1 MKTVFGDRIAPTL
14 VSCALFSERSLWEFG
29 NRRLLL
35 HSAVGPPAERNAN
48 MKLRIRY
55 DEAYQMLDLDEQ
67 ATEQLWVSLDL
78 EGEGLTQEERE
89 KRIQEAFDAKYN
101 RPEYNSWRKL
111 NRHRGESKAKP
122 GKDETE
128 DDFDTSEPLMSEVAD
143 DRIFRRDE
151 LVRAER
157 EEYEDVCAWIRRVLK
172 DKPQWSAAFIA
183 VHMDLVPTKDY
194 AASIGVDPTTVT
206 HWLRRAEKKLR
217 ENYKNRQF

>member
-1 MKTVFGDRIAPTL
+1 
-14 VSCALFSERSLWEFG
+14 
-29 NRRLLL
+29 
-35 HSAVGPPAERNAN
+35 
-48 MKLRIRY
+48 MKLKIRY
-55 DEAYQMLDLDEQ
+55 DEAYQVLDLDEK

-78 EGEGLTQEERE
+78 DGGEALSQEERE

-122 GKDETE
+122 SKDETE
-128 DDFDTSEPLMSEVAD
+128 DDVDTSEPLMSEVAD
-143 DRIFRRDE
+143 DRIFLQDE
-151 LVRAER
+151 LSREER
-157 EEYEDVCAWIRRVLK
+157 EQYEAICEWVRSVLA
-172 DKPQWSAAFIA
+172 DKPRWAAAFIA

-194 AASIGVDPTTVT
+194 AASLGVDPTTVT

>member
-1 MKTVFGDRIAPTL
+1 MRMHPPLIPCTHFRIAGACGHL
-14 VSCALFSERSLWEFG
+14 H
-29 NRRLLL
+29 RRLSLCPTVPCPGRKG
-35 HSAVGPPAERNAN
+35 HI

-55 DEAYQMLDLDEQ
+55 DEAYQVLDLDEK

-78 EGEGLTQEERE
+78 DGGEGLTQAERE

-111 NRHRGESKAKP
+111 NRHRGETKAKP

-128 DDFDTSEPLMSEVAD
+128 DDVDTSEPLMSEVAD

-151 LVRAER
+151 LARAER
-157 EEYEDVCAWIRRVLK
+157 EEYEDVCAWVRRVLK

-183 VHMDLVPTKDY
+183 VHMDGEQTKDY

>member
-1 MKTVFGDRIAPTL
+1 
-14 VSCALFSERSLWEFG
+14 
-29 NRRLLL
+29 
-35 HSAVGPPAERNAN
+35 

-55 DEAYQMLDLDEQ
+55 DEAYQVLDLDEK

-78 EGEGLTQEERE
+78 DGGEGLTQAERE

-101 RPEYNSWRKL
+101 RPEYNNWRKL
-111 NRHRGESKAKP
+111 NRHRGETKAKP

-128 DDFDTSEPLMSEVAD
+128 DDIDTSEPLMSEVTD
-143 DRIFRRDE
+143 DRIFRPDE
-151 LVRAER
+151 LAREER
-157 EEYEDVCAWIRRVLK
+157 EQYEAICEWVRSVLA
-172 DKPQWSAAFIA
+172 DKPKWAEAFIA

-194 AASIGVDPTTVT
+194 AVSLGVDPTTVT

>member
-1 MKTVFGDRIAPTL
+1 
-14 VSCALFSERSLWEFG
+14 
-29 NRRLLL
+29 
-35 HSAVGPPAERNAN
+35 

-55 DEAYQMLDLDEQ
+55 DEAYQVLDLDEK

-78 EGEGLTQEERE
+78 AGGEALSQEERE
-89 KRIQEAFDAKYN
+89 KRIQE
-101 RPEYNSWRKL
+101 L

-128 DDFDTSEPLMSEVAD
+128 DDVDTSEPLMSEVAD
-143 DRIFRRDE
+143 DRIFQQDE
-151 LVRAER
+151 LAREER
-157 EEYEDVCAWIRRVLK
+157 EQYEAICEWVRIILA

-183 VHMDLVPTKDY
+183 VHMGGEQTKDY

>member
-1 MKTVFGDRIAPTL
+1 
-14 VSCALFSERSLWEFG
+14 
-29 NRRLLL
+29 
-35 HSAVGPPAERNAN
+35 
-48 MKLRIRY
+48 MKLKIRY
-55 DEAYQMLDLDEQ
+55 DEAYQLLDLDER

-78 EGEGLTQEERE
+78 DGGEALSQEERE

-128 DDFDTSEPLMSEVAD
+128 DDVDTSEPLMSEVAD
-143 DRIFRRDE
+143 DRIFRQDE
-151 LVRAER
+151 LAREER
-157 EEYEDVCAWIRRVLK
+157 EQYEAICEWVRSVLA
-172 DKPQWSAAFIA
+172 DKPRWVETFIA

-194 AASIGVDPTTVT
+194 AASLGVDPTTVT

>member
-1 MKTVFGDRIAPTL
+1 MDIFTAGSLCVPPYLAPDGKDTIMEL
-14 VSCALFSERSLWEFG
+14 
-29 NRRLLL
+29 
-35 HSAVGPPAERNAN
+35 
-48 MKLRIRY
+48 KIRY
-55 DEAYQMLDLDEQ
+55 DNAYQTLELDAKE
-67 ATEQLWVSLDL
+67 TEQLWVSLDL
-78 EGEGLTQEERE
+78 DGGEALSQAERE

-128 DDFDTSEPLMSEVAD
+128 DDVDASEPLMSEVAD
-143 DRIFRRDE
+143 DRIFRQDE
-151 LVRAER
+151 LARAER
-157 EEYEDVCAWIRRVLK
+157 EEYEDVCAWVRKVLR
-172 DKPQWSAAFIA
+172 DKPQWSEAFIA
-183 VHMDLVPTKDY
+183 VHMDGEQTKDY

>member
-1 MKTVFGDRIAPTL
+1 
-14 VSCALFSERSLWEFG
+14 
-29 NRRLLL
+29 
-35 HSAVGPPAERNAN
+35 
-48 MKLRIRY
+48 MKLKIRY
-55 DEAYQMLDLDEQ
+55 DEAYQVLDLDEK

-78 EGEGLTQEERE
+78 DGGEALSQEERE

-128 DDFDTSEPLMSEVAD
+128 DDVDTSEPLMSEVAD
-143 DRIFRRDE
+143 DRIFRQDE
-151 LVRAER
+151 LAREKREQYEAICEWVRS
-157 EEYEDVCAWIRRVLK
+157 VL
-172 DKPQWSAAFIA
+172 AAFIA

-194 AASIGVDPTTVT
+194 AASLGVDPTTVT

>member
-1 MKTVFGDRIAPTL
+1 
-14 VSCALFSERSLWEFG
+14 
-29 NRRLLL
+29 
-35 HSAVGPPAERNAN
+35 

-55 DEAYQMLDLDEQ
+55 DEAYQVLDLDEK

-78 EGEGLTQEERE
+78 DGGEGLTQAERE

-101 RPEYNSWRKL
+101 RPEYNNWRKL
-111 NRHRGESKAKP
+111 NRHRGETKAKP
-122 GKDETE
+122 SKDETE
-128 DDFDTSEPLMSEVAD
+128 DDVDTSEPLMSEVAD

-151 LVRAER
+151 LSRAER
-157 EEYEDVCAWIRRVLK
+157 EEYEDVCAWIRKVLK

-183 VHMDLVPTKDY
+183 VHMDGEQTKDY

>member
-1 MKTVFGDRIAPTL
+1 
-14 VSCALFSERSLWEFG
+14 
-29 NRRLLL
+29 
-35 HSAVGPPAERNAN
+35 
-48 MKLRIRY
+48 MKLKIRY
-55 DEAYQMLDLDEQ
+55 DEAYQVLDLDG
-67 ATEQLWVSLDL
+67 
-78 EGEGLTQEERE
+78 GEALSQEERE

-128 DDFDTSEPLMSEVAD
+128 DDVDTSEPLMSEVAD
-143 DRIFRRDE
+143 DRIFRQDE
-151 LVRAER
+151 LAREKREQYEAICEWVRS
-157 EEYEDVCAWIRRVLK
+157 VLA
-172 DKPQWSAAFIA
+172 DKPRWAAAFIA

-194 AASIGVDPTTVT
+194 AASLGVDPTTVT

>member
-1 MKTVFGDRIAPTL
+1 
-14 VSCALFSERSLWEFG
+14 
-29 NRRLLL
+29 
-35 HSAVGPPAERNAN
+35 
-48 MKLRIRY
+48 MKLKIRY
-55 DEAYQMLDLDEQ
+55 DEAYQLLDLDEQ

-78 EGEGLTQEERE
+78 DGGEALSQEERE

-128 DDFDTSEPLMSEVAD
+128 DDVDNSEPLMSEVAD
-143 DRIFRRDE
+143 DRIFRQDE
-151 LVRAER
+151 FAREER
-157 EEYEDVCAWIRRVLK
+157 EQYEDICEWVRSILA
-172 DKPQWSAAFIA
+172 DKPKWADAFIA
-183 VHMDLVPTKDY
+183 VHIDLMSTNDY
-194 AASIGVDPTTVT
+194 AASLGVDPTTVT